1 MSAYSESF
9 PWPSHYGHFNFFEQ
23 RMQTHSRVRQF
34 QTLGGG
40 VYEVTRSD
48 GTVLRVFICEC
59 YAYGMAE
66 YMETVQNVGHVD
78 AVIINS
84 AWCGYTNDV
93 KLECRKE
100 RVGVFKIAE
109 FMGAL
114 NRQDFWDYLTADQA
128 EYFREKGLI

>member
-1 MSAYSESF
+1 MSAYSENF

-23 RMQTHSRVRQF
+23 RMQSHGRVRQCEP
-34 QTLGGG
+34 QGGG
-40 VYEVTRSD
+40 VYEITRSD
-48 GTVLRVFICEC
+48 GAVLRVFICEC

-84 AWCGYTNDV
+84 MWCGYTNDV
-93 KLECRKE
+93 KLECRE
-100 RVGVFKIAE
+100 QRVGVFKIAE

-114 NRQDFWDYLTADQA
+114 NRKDFWNYFTGDQE